1 VRFEEREV
9 DVTKRAIAGLLVWQL
24 GAPAAPLMAGEAAS
38 SGEDRYWIEATLLA
52 IDSAGSRVTYRM
64 ATGDVRTSPVKS
76 AAALE
81 KLSSWKPEQKVK
93 LKVSQAGADGV
104 VVEEVKKGG
113 KGRNWWKWGLL
124 IVLVG
129 VGLLF
134 WAASTAD
141 YFPD

>member
-1 VRFEEREV
+1 M
-9 DVTKRAIAGLLVWQL
+9 AGD
-24 GAPAAPLMAGEAAS
+24 AAP
-38 SGEDRYWIEATLLA
+38 SGEGRYWIEATLLA

-81 KLSSWKPEQKVK
+81 KLSSWKLEQKVK
-93 LKVSQAGADGV
+93 LKVSPAGADGV

-124 IVLVG
+124 IMLVG
-129 VGLLF
+129 VGLVF
-134 WAASTAD
+134 WAASTVDPFAD
-141 YFPD
+141 

>member
-1 VRFEEREV
+1 M
-9 DVTKRAIAGLLVWQL
+9 DVTKRAIAGLLAWQL
-24 GAPAAPLMAGEAAS
+24 GGPAAPIMAGDAAP
-38 SGEDRYWIEATLLA
+38 SGEGRYWIEATLLA

-93 LKVSQAGADGV
+93 LKVSPAGADGV

-113 KGRNWWKWGLL
+113 KGRNWWKSGIL

-129 VGLLF
+129 VGLLL
-134 WAASTAD
+134 WAASTVD
-141 YFPD
+141 PFPD